1 MRSLSLIF
9 SILLCV
15 TAAEATDL
23 TVVVSNIKSAQGKVR
38 VALYNSA
45 QGFPDQSCLWCQLL
59 PARVGGVKVVFIDLP
74 PGDYAVSAYHDI
86 NNNAKLD
93 TNFAGVP
100 IEPYGFSRETRGIFG
115 LPSFAKASFAIG
127 VQSMTEEVKLK

>member
-15 TAAEATDL
+15 TAAEAADL

-38 VALYNSA
+38 VALYNYA

-59 PARVGGVKVVFIDLP
+59 PARAGSVKVVFIDLP

-100 IEPYGFSRETRGIFG
+100 IESYGFSLGARGIFG
-115 LPSFAKASFAIG
+115 PPSFANARFEIG
-127 VQSMTEEVKLK
+127 VQAVTEEVKLK